1 MGVNHDMQTCEMQ
14 YFLYLQNF
22 SWYKMNYLKKLGGRG
37 QSDKG
42 QDNSL
47 GLTHLRKLFA
57 EFRHP
62 TRRATQEEQ
71 EYKLYNMIPLFC
83 KVWSLAILTEL
94 SLFFKGKVCLL
105 LICCYLNLCVIDK
118 NLHVKSVWAKI

>member
-1 MGVNHDMQTCEMQ
+1 MGVNHDVQTCEMQ
-14 YFLYLQNF
+14 YILYLQNF
-22 SWYKMNYLKKLGGRG
+22 SWHKMNYLKKLGGRG

-83 KVWSLAILTEL
+83 KVRSIATLTLL
-94 SLFFKGKVCLL
+94 SL
-105 LICCYLNLCVIDK
+105 YPPQR
-118 NLHVKSVWAKI
+118 S